1 MDEFSVCLKVST
13 ISFDLK
19 INDILVSFYYKE
31 IKEVLKYNYLS
42 IDPF

>member
-13 ISFDLK
+13 VYFDLK
-19 INDILVSFYYKE
+19 INDILLSFSYEE
-31 IKEVLKYNYLS
+31 INEVLKYNYFS